1 MLKSYEA
8 VYNNGQI
15 RWLGQTPPLQK
26 EMRMLVVVEVIPSSW
41 ASPETTITEI
51 PTSSTTD
58 FDLKKLWQEW
68 QSQNDGKKPQGGRL
82 RPKLQSKTAAQCV
95 LEDRE

>member
-26 EMRMLVVVEVIPSSW
+26 EMRMLVVVEIIPSSR

-51 PTSSTTD
+51 PTSFPID

-68 QSQNDGKKPQGGRL
+68 QSQNGGNKPQGGKL
-82 RPKLQSKTAAQCV
+82 RPKLQGRTAAQCV
-95 LEDRE
+95 LEDRG